1 MNLSKLTPGE
11 KAPEVVNVLVEIP
24 QGSSVKY
31 EIDKESG
38 ALFIDRFLYT
48 SMSYPFNYGYV
59 PQTLD
64 GDGDGIDVLVL
75 SSQVVQAGTVLPA
88 RPIGMLEMEDEEGMD
103 TKVIAVPTIKIDPF
117 FSNINDIEDLGDAYK
132 NKIKHFFDSYKQL
145 EPGKWVK
152 TKDFL
157 NKAAAIEAIQKA
169 INNK

>member
-1 MNLSKLTPGE
+1 MNITKLTAGD
-11 KAPEVVNVLVEIP
+11 KAPEEVNVLIEIP

-103 TKVIAVPTIKIDPF
+103 TKVIAVPTKKIDPF
-117 FSNINDIEDLGDAYK
+117 FANIEDVSDLTDAYK

-157 NKAAAIEAIQKA
+157 GKDAAIEAIKKSM
-169 INNK
+169 NK

>member
-1 MNLSKLTPGE
+1 MNISKLTAGD
-11 KAPEVVNVLVEIP
+11 KAPEEVNVLIEIP

-31 EIDKESG
+31 EIDKDSG

-59 PQTLD
+59 PQTID

-103 TKVIAVPTIKIDPF
+103 TKVIAVPTKKIDPF
-117 FSNINDIEDLGDAYK
+117 FANIEDVSDLADAYK

-157 NKAAAIEAIQKA
+157 GKDAAIEAIK
-169 INNK
+169 KSMSK